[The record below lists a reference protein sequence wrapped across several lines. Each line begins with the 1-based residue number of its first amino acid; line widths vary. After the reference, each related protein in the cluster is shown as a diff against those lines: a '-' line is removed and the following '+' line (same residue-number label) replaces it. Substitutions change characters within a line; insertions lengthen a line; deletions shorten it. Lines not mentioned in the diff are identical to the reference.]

1 MGDLSR
7 AHRLCLRL
15 PRSHSTSG
23 LQELT
28 LLAANSS
35 GKDWAAP
42 EDLPWKQDGHQPWIP
57 TCSQQTGRV
66 PTRDPGTL
74 TDRAG
79 LSFSEMGPQLPGRD
93 SGHLKVA
100 AQRTQAGPAPVTLRG
115 ADHTVPATVDSVFKP
130 PPPQGPTVNSSTN
143 CPTAVPRISSPPLQ
157 AAGCARKA
165 MSPQLRGGR
174 GRRQQRPRGSE
185 RPQTPPDCRLGLQF
199 VLAHTRSTPVG
210 APTVPSRPGTRAAVI
225 RASRALLC
233 GPGPGPSVKSGF
245 CVKRKSIEL
254 PLLTA
259 VIYKHKG
266 AFMVAH
272 PTGHMAAFCSLTTG
286 TAQ

>member
-115 ADHTVPATVDSVFKP
+115 ADHTVQATLFSNLHHLRDPLSTPA
-130 PPPQGPTVNSSTN
+130 
-143 CPTAVPRISSPPLQ
+143 PTAQPRSPEYPLRLSRLLAVP
-157 AAGCARKA
+157 
-165 MSPQLRGGR
+165 GR
-174 GRRQQRPRGSE
+174 P
-185 RPQTPPDCRLGLQF
+185 
-199 VLAHTRSTPVG
+199 
-210 APTVPSRPGTRAAVI
+210 
-225 RASRALLC
+225 
-233 GPGPGPSVKSGF
+233 
-245 CVKRKSIEL
+245 
-254 PLLTA
+254 
-259 VIYKHKG
+259 
-266 AFMVAH
+266 
-272 PTGHMAAFCSLTTG
+272 
-286 TAQ
+286 